1 MGDAKKRG
9 PYERR
14 KAEALTR
21 PAAEVAPARVVQ
33 VGDAVNLPDGRR
45 IVVTEIG
52 PTGLKGQVVPHW
64 SNYGA

>member
-14 KAEALTR
+14 KAEALDR
-21 PAAEVAPARVVQ
+21 PPVAPARSVQ
-33 VGDAVNLPDGRR
+33 VGDAMNLPDGRR

-52 PTGLKGQVVPHW
+52 PTGLKGQVVPTW